1 MARQEYINFILN
13 GMTFLRYSI
22 PLTIEASSRGIKSR
36 YFIHATAKDSSPFT
50 DRNYKIINEYS
61 KIYNFEIFES
71 SRANDFEGTF
81 FLIEGTGL
89 EYLSEKHKK
98 ISITYMTDFHSLYP
112 KYIDK
117 VDNVIFPS
125 EHMAR
130 YYDTI
135 SPKNLYLGSPKYD
148 MELDEKE
155 ILDKYNIPDLKNILI
170 VAPKMREAV
179 ERGEEVLAA
188 LRSYAHAA
196 NEMGHRL
203 LIKTRKKD
211 RFNTEKFKKWFG
223 NICEYMYF
231 EDESWYQHT
240 TMELI
245 KVSKLA
251 LNFGSTTIK
260 ECVMLDT
267 PVINFDIKP
276 QIRHG
281 KDLGKYRLG
290 MSYLYDQKYCYNAT
304 SPSTNTGAT
313 IALSEMMSNDWSSE
327 FSKARKKYLFEGN
340 SSKRILDYLE
350 KV

>member
-1 MARQEYINFILN
+1 
-13 GMTFLRYSI
+13 
-22 PLTIEASSRGIKSR
+22 
-36 YFIHATAKDSSPFT
+36 
-50 DRNYKIINEYS
+50 
-61 KIYNFEIFES
+61 
-71 SRANDFEGTF
+71 
-81 FLIEGTGL
+81 
-89 EYLSEKHKK
+89 
-98 ISITYMTDFHSLYP
+98 
-112 KYIDK
+112 
-117 VDNVIFPS
+117 
-125 EHMAR
+125 
-130 YYDTI
+130 
-135 SPKNLYLGSPKYD
+135 
-148 MELDEKE
+148 
-155 ILDKYNIPDLKNILI
+155 
-170 VAPKMREAV
+170 
-179 ERGEEVLAA
+179 
-188 LRSYAHAA
+188 
-196 NEMGHRL
+196 MGHRL

-211 RFNTEKFKKWFG
+211 SFNTEKFKKWFG

-304 SPSTNTGAT
+304 SPSTNTSAS